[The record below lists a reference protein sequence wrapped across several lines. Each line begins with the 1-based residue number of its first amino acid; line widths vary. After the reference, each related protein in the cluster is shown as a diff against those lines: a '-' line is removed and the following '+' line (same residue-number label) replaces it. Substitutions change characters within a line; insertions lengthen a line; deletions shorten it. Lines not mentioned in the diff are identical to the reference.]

1 MHVRPLGARV
11 LLKEIEAQE
20 TTKSGIVLP
29 SNAKEKSYIAE
40 VIEVGPGEIKD
51 GKEIKMRVKKG
62 DKVLYSRYSGTD
74 IKLDDQEYRIVKQDD
89 ILAIVE

>member
-1 MHVRPLGARV
+1 MQVKPLGARV

-40 VIEVGPGEIKD
+40 VIEVGPGEKKD
-51 GKEIKMRVKKG
+51 GKEIKMQVKKG
-62 DKVLYSRYSGTD
+62 DKVLYSRYAGTD